1 MDILRVDDMNQM
13 RLMQKELTKMRK
25 AKQKNKSVKRGGGA
39 GGVAERP
46 TSSVTGS

>member
-25 AKQKNKSVKRGGGA
+25 AKQKNKSVKRGGG
-39 GGVAERP
+39 VAERP